1 MTGRLKREDIRLG
14 LLVKVPDGRDEVVTL
29 FHVTGAF
36 VYVDRYGKAEKGG
49 RRFQQD

>member
-1 MTGRLKREDIRLG
+1 
-14 LLVKVPDGRDEVVTL
+14 VKVLDGCDEMGTL

-36 VYVDRYGKAEKGG
+36 VYVDRYGKAKKGG